1 MWQVERVSK
10 GNLTLRRAQ
19 DSDWPAIATADARA
33 FAFVNPLDEEAL
45 ADIRT
50 KVLNDDVIVVHD
62 MSDPERPA
70 LVGVSMFFRM
80 TMTVPGGE
88 RVSLPGLSWVSV
100 ASTHRRRGILRMM
113 ISELFE
119 QWERE
124 SSVFSILTASEGTIY
139 ERFGYGPAAFEHSV
153 RVDLRRAELRAPA
166 PADSRVRYAD
176 ADQIRDRVPQL
187 HDRWVSTRP
196 GAIVR
201 APEWWTLI
209 FADRSILRDGR
220 SGLHYL
226 LHPDGYAS
234 YRIHHESEDASVA
247 EVSELFAVTDEAH
260 SDLWRVLVGL
270 DLLPAITAT
279 TPVDDPLPLKLT
291 DLRAPSVT
299 GIRDSMWLR
308 ILDVP
313 AALSLREYGLD
324 AKFVLEISD
333 KFRSAGGRFRV
344 TISGGRAQVVE
355 TDDEPTVTMDI
366 SVLGSLYLGAYRA
379 VDFAAAERLWAV
391 DGPTLHALDQALS
404 TDRKPVAGTFF

>member
-1 MWQVERVSK
+1 VSK
-10 GNLTLRRAQ
+10 GNLTLRRATE
-19 DSDWPAIATADARA
+19 SDWPAIATADARA
-33 FAFVNPLDEEAL
+33 FAFVNPLDSEAL
-45 ADIRT
+45 ADIRS
-50 KVLNDDVIVVHD
+50 KVRDEDVIVVHD
-62 MSDPERPA
+62 VSDPDRPA

-80 TMTVPGGE
+80 TMSVPGGH

-113 ISELFE
+113 ITELFE

-124 SSVFSILTASEGTIY
+124 QSVFSILTASEGTIY
-139 ERFGYGPAAFEHSV
+139 ERFGYGPAAFEQKV
-153 RVDLRRAELRAPA
+153 RIDLRRAELRAPA
-166 PADSRVRYAD
+166 PADSRVRFAD
-176 ADQIRDRVPQL
+176 ADQIRDRVPEL

-201 APEWWTLI
+201 APVWWNMI
-209 FADRSILRDGR
+209 FADRPILRDGR

-234 YRIHHESEDASVA
+234 YRIHRESESTSVA

-291 DLRAPSVT
+291 DLRAPAVT

-313 AALSLREYGLD
+313 AALTMREYGLD
-324 AKFVLEISD
+324 AEFVIEVAD
-333 KFRSAGGRFRV
+333 KFRNSGGRFRLV
-344 TISGGRAQVVE
+344 ITDGRAEVTE
-355 TDDEPTVTMDI
+355 TEAEPTVTMDI

>member
-10 GNLTLRRAQ
+10 GNLTLRRAI

-45 ADIRT
+45 ADIRS

-62 MSDPERPA
+62 VSDPERPA

-80 TMTVPGGE
+80 TMTVPGGH

-113 ISELFE
+113 IAELFE

-139 ERFGYGPAAFEHSV
+139 ERFGYGPAAFEQSV
-153 RVDLRRAELRAPA
+153 RLDLRRAELRAPA

-176 ADQIRDRVPQL
+176 SDQIREQVPQL
-187 HDRWVSTRP
+187 HDRWVTTRP

-201 APEWWTLI
+201 AAVWWNMI
-209 FADRSILRDGR
+209 FADRPILRNGR

-234 YRIHHESEDASVA
+234 YRIHHESESSVA

-291 DLRAPSVT
+291 DLRAPAVT

-313 AALSLREYGLD
+313 AALSIREYGLD
-324 AKFVLEISD
+324 TEFVLEVSD
-333 KFRSAGGRFRV
+333 KFRSSGGRFRV
-344 TISGGRAQVVE
+344 AIKGGRAQISE
-355 TDDEPTVTMDI
+355 TEDEPTVTMDI

>member
-1 MWQVERVSK
+1 MSK
-10 GNLTLRRAQ
+10 GNLALRRANE
-19 DSDWPAIATADARA
+19 SDWPAIATADARA

-45 ADIRT
+45 ADIRS
-50 KVLNDDVIVVHD
+50 KVRDDDVIVVHD
-62 MSDPERPA
+62 MSDPERPT

-80 TMTVPGGE
+80 TMSVPGGH

-113 ISELFE
+113 ITELFE

-124 SSVFSILTASEGTIY
+124 QSVFSILTASEGTIY
-139 ERFGYGPAAFEHSV
+139 ERFGYGPAAFEQQV
-153 RVDLRRAELRAPA
+153 RIDLRRAQLRAPA
-166 PADSRVRYAD
+166 PEDSRVRYAD
-176 ADQIRDRVPQL
+176 PDQIRDRVPEL

-201 APEWWTLI
+201 APVWWNMI
-209 FADRSILRDGR
+209 FADRPILRDGR

-234 YRIHHESEDASVA
+234 YRIHHESESASVA

-313 AALSLREYGLD
+313 AALTMREYGLD
-324 AKFVLEISD
+324 AEFVIEVSD
-333 KFRSAGGRFRV
+333 KFRRSGGRFKLAI
-344 TISGGRAQVVE
+344 TNGRAEVTE
-355 TDDEPTVTMDI
+355 TDAEPTVTMDI

-379 VDFAAAERLWAV
+379 VDFASAERLWAV